1 MGGLLSVA
9 GSVPGSE
16 ELMYPIHV
24 AAARGDSGWVRKKT
38 WETCRDLGF
47 HGKSIVFKWKI
58 HGISWENHGKF
69 MGNHGK
75 FMGFHR
81 EINGKLMGN

>member
-24 AAARGDSGWVRKKT
+24 AAAKGDSGWVRKT

-47 HGKSIVFKWKI
+47 HGKSIVFKWQI

-69 MGNHGK
+69 ME
-75 FMGFHR
+75 FMGNSWNSW
-81 EINGKLMGN
+81 EIHGISSGN

>member
-24 AAARGDSGWVRKKT
+24 AAANGDSGWVRKQLVAI
-38 WETCRDLGF
+38 WD
-47 HGKSIVFKWKI
+47 
-58 HGISWENHGKF
+58 F
-69 MGNHGK
+69 MGNQ
-75 FMGFHR
+75 
-81 EINGKLMGN
+81 